1 MVDII
6 LSLISCPIYIIVHCQ
21 LTDFKKGD
29 CIIKNSPIGV
39 CLQHNWKYI
48 TVTVKINVNE
58 QKKWIDTR

>member
-1 MVDII
+1 M
-6 LSLISCPIYIIVHCQ
+6 HCQ

-48 TVTVKINVNE
+48 IVTVKINVNE
-58 QKKWIDTR
+58 QKNGLIQDEAT